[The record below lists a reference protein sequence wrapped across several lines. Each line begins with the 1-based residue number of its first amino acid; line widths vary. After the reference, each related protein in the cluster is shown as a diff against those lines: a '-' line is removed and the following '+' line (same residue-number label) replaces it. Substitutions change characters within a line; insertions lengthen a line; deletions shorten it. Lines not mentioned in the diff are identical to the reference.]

1 MGNPHVIVVPH
12 PAKGH
17 EIPLMELSRCLAK
30 QGFNIT
36 FVNIEFNHR
45 QAGDAMRMRNN
56 LAGQIRLV
64 SVALGL
70 EYGET
75 RNEPGKLIE
84 AIFRHMPRKL
94 QELIEEISAS
104 GVGKVACVVADI
116 TAAWALEV
124 AKKMGIRLAAFLP
137 AAAAML
143 ALQYSIPKLVDDGV
157 ISSHGVP
164 VRNQIIQLS
173 PAMPPIKTESLVWAC
188 SGNQTMQKII
198 FRAMIKNNKAL
209 KFADWVICNSVYDLE
224 PAVFDLFPDFL
235 PIGPLLDG
243 SRHLQPEDITC
254 LKWLN
259 QWPPSSVLYIAFGSL
274 TMFNKTQFEEL
285 AFGLELSNKPFLWVV
300 RPGSIDKT
308 ADAYPEGFRDRL
320 AARGLVV
327 DWAPQ
332 QKVLGH
338 PSVACF
344 VSHCGWNS
352 IIEGVSNGVPF
363 LCWPYNG
370 DQFFNETYICDMWMV
385 GLGFNRDKNGI
396 VTREEIR
403 NKLDQLFDDECL
415 KERALNLKEMAMNSV
430 REGGSSNRNFRNFVE
445 WVGA

>member
-157 ISSHGVP
+157 ISSH
-164 VRNQIIQLS
+164 
-173 PAMPPIKTESLVWAC
+173 
-188 SGNQTMQKII
+188 
-198 FRAMIKNNKAL
+198 
-209 KFADWVICNSVYDLE
+209 
-224 PAVFDLFPDFL
+224 
-235 PIGPLLDG
+235 GPLLDG